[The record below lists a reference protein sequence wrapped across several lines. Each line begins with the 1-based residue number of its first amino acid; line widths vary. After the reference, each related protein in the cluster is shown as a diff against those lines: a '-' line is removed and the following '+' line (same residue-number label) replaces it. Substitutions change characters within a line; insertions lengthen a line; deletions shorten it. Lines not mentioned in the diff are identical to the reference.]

1 MLRLP
6 DVLLE
11 QIVALVDA
19 NADEQTK
26 KILRCTCKAITKV
39 LDPIIIDE
47 KHRAFWQ
54 FQNLFHRIP
63 ASPKLSGLRLRITRD
78 FPKVYEGLHDRLL
91 FQYSSDEEGCPFSM
105 TVVLYVDT
113 SIHMTFCYYLRTEQR
128 YRHFTMGTDNSGG
141 VMLNLSNYRKYDQ
154 TLVQLVEEH
163 MLLPWYHDHQ
173 ADMLT
178 SIRSLQ
184 SVLNLMVRPRP
195 QSSMLRL
202 PDVLL
207 EQIVAVAGEK
217 TRTTLRGTC
226 KTMRKIVDRGS
237 FEVFRELFD
246 QIPASPMFRDL
257 EFHITKNFPL
267 VYNGLHHRFSFQYRS
282 SEVYP
287 FTLMVVLHT
296 NARIYFTLHDGRR
309 HYSMEA
315 LPYSRRSGLA
325 RSNLGSIRKYRGAL
339 IRLIKKQILPSWD
352 RDRREAFLKNK
363 QDLWENICNLR
374 TTLNSITQRASCFQ
388 LTQMAMREGL
398 DLFKAAV
405 HRLETSQLPE
415 RWADGG
421 MHDDVDSESGEEE
434 SEDDE

>member
-6 DVLLE
+6 DVLLG
-11 QIVALVDA
+11 QIVAL
-19 NADEQTK
+19 
-26 KILRCTCKAITKV
+26 
-39 LDPIIIDE
+39 
-47 KHRAFWQ
+47 
-54 FQNLFHRIP
+54 
-63 ASPKLSGLRLRITRD
+63 
-78 FPKVYEGLHDRLL
+78 
-91 FQYSSDEEGCPFSM
+91 
-105 TVVLYVDT
+105 
-113 SIHMTFCYYLRTEQR
+113 
-128 YRHFTMGTDNSGG
+128 
-141 VMLNLSNYRKYDQ
+141 
-154 TLVQLVEEH
+154 
-163 MLLPWYHDHQ
+163 
-173 ADMLT
+173 
-178 SIRSLQ
+178 
-184 SVLNLMVRPRP
+184 
-195 QSSMLRL
+195 
-202 PDVLL
+202 
-207 EQIVAVAGEK
+207 AGEK

-246 QIPASPMFRDL
+246 QIPASPMLRDL

-339 IRLIKKQILPSWD
+339 IRLIK
-352 RDRREAFLKNK
+352 N
-363 QDLWENICNLR
+363 
-374 TTLNSITQRASCFQ
+374 
-388 LTQMAMREGL
+388 EGL
-398 DLFKAAV
+398 DLFKEAV
-405 HRLETSQLPE
+405 HCLETSQLPE